1 MMMMSR
7 KSRLPCTFL
16 GQAVWGN
23 VRFFKFLIYV
33 NDVGDDDCDNDDDDD
48 DIQEIMMMMMSRKSR
63 VSCTVLGQ
71 DIWGK
76 DMFLNFQFM

>member
-1 MMMMSR
+1 MQA
-7 KSRLPCTFL
+7 FL
-16 GQAVWGN
+16 YCPWQLHCLVKGL
-23 VRFFKFLIYV
+23 FFKFLIYV